1 MVRNIN
7 CYYNLAR
14 RGWCTASGGLI
25 PERQYPHVNLWE
37 TPRFNIKF
45 INDDELPITA
55 DGLAFTATLTDT
67 DDNIIAVPSETEMSE
82 IETDPVE
89 EGEEAPAVNYD
100 TISIVFNISTVPALA
115 LVDTEGRADLWLN
128 LFLDY
133 SGEGESVSIAAPVI
147 LYKVFKATA
156 VPTPVPINS
165 QYRINPTDGGT
176 DIWDYGRE
184 EWMRGVLEN
193 GVLSYYPA
201 P

>member
-14 RGWCTASGGLI
+14 RGWCTASGGLL
-25 PERQYPHVNLWE
+25 PERQYPYVNLWE
-37 TPRFNIKF
+37 TPKFNIKLV
-45 INDDELPITA
+45 NGDELPIPE
-55 DGLAFTATLTDT
+55 DGLVFTATLTDT
-67 DDNIIAVPSETEMSE
+67 DDNIIAVPSETEMSA
-82 IETDPVE
+82 IPVE
-89 EGEEAPAVNYD
+89 DGPSISYD
-100 TISIVFNISTVPALA
+100 TISIVFNISTIPALS
-115 LVDTEGRADLWLN
+115 LVDTEGRADLSLN

-133 SGEGESVSIAAPVI
+133 SGNGESVSIAAPVV
-147 LYKVFKATA
+147 LHKVFKDTTAPIPVAT
-156 VPTPVPINS
+156 NS

>member
-14 RGWCTASGGLI
+14 RGWCTAAGGLLR
-25 PERQYPHVNLWE
+25 ERQYPYVNLWE
-37 TPRFNIKF
+37 TPTFNIKL
-45 INDDELPITA
+45 INGDELPIPE
-55 DGLAFTATLTDT
+55 DGLVFTATLTDT

-82 IETDPVE
+82 IPIEDGPSIS
-89 EGEEAPAVNYD
+89 YD
-100 TISIVFNISTVPALA
+100 TISIVFNIATIPALS
-115 LVDTEGRADLWLN
+115 LVDTAGRADLSLN

-133 SGEGESVSIAAPVI
+133 SGNGGSVSIAAPVV
-147 LYKVFKATA
+147 LYKVFKDTIA
-156 VPTPVPINS
+156 PIPVSTNS
-165 QYRINPTDGGT
+165 QYRINSTDGGT

>member
-14 RGWCTASGGLI
+14 RGWCTAAGGLL

-37 TPRFNIKF
+37 TPRFNIQL
-45 INDDELPITA
+45 INGDELPIPE
-55 DGLAFTATLTDT
+55 DGLVFTATLTDT
-67 DDNIIAVPSETEMSE
+67 DDNIIAVPSETEMSA
-82 IETDPVE
+82 IPVE
-89 EGEEAPAVNYD
+89 DGPSISYD
-100 TISIVFNISTVPALA
+100 TIFIVFNISTVSALA
-115 LVDTEGRADLWLN
+115 LVDTEGRADLSLN

-133 SGEGESVSIAAPVI
+133 SEEGESVSIAAPVI
-147 LYKVFKATA
+147 LYKVFKADA
-156 VPTPVPINS
+156 TPVPVPVNS